1 MDTVGTLQATTASR
15 RPRRPLENITLY
27 QPRRLEHY
35 GAHTLSTTEV
45 GTLQATTAS
54 RRPLKNVTLYQPQR
68 LEHSRRAS
76 RRPLKNVT
84 LYQPRRLE
92 HSRRP
97 QHRGDIALYQPRR
110 LEHSRRPQ
118 HRGDRWKPRGWN
130 TPGDHSGARR
140 HMNARLSVM
149 PRRFHTCICSW
160 FLASAMTVLK
170 GRLSVRGC
178 PSCVPVRGTVFL
190 LPLPPPPTG
199 DPVTP

>member
-1 MDTVGTLQATTASR
+1 M
-15 RPRRPLENITLY
+15 
-27 QPRRLEHY
+27 EHY

-97 QHRGDIALYQPRR
+97 QHRGD
-110 LEHSRRPQ
+110 
-118 HRGDRWKPRGWN
+118 RWKPRGWN

-149 PRRFHTCICSW
+149 PRRFHTCLCSW

-170 GRLSVRGC
+170 GRLSVRGFAPLVC
-178 PSCVPVRGTVFL
+178 PSGGQCFSCHCLRPRPATLSHHDLPVPV
-190 LPLPPPPTG
+190 
-199 DPVTP
+199 